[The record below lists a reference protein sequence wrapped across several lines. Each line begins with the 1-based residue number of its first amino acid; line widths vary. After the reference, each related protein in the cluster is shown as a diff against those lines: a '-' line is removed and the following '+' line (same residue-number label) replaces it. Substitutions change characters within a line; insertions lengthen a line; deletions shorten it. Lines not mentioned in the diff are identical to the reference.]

1 MYAPPGVKTSHGHA
15 GPRHHEGLGARRSR
29 RTAVDR
35 QAGAGAEARRGAG
48 AHRRGRD
55 LRDRSGD
62 HLSRPAGL
70 DPGRHAVQQ
79 ELHARPRIHGH
90 GGGARPRRRRIPDR
104 PARDG
109 RDPRRLR
116 PVQALPRRHV
126 HLLPQLRPQL
136 RRRRQGPPRQ
146 RLHHR
151 RRLLRV
157 PGQQHQHAGRDPGR
171 DVGRGG
177 DAGRHRRHRDVRPD
191 RARRAGGGRERGG
204 HRPRPDRPARRRGR
218 QGARRAAR

>member
-1 MYAPPGVKTSHGHA
+1 MYAPPGVKTSARHA
-15 GPRHHEGLGARRSR
+15 RARHHEGMGARRSGR
-29 RTAVDR
+29 AEVHR

-55 LRDRSGD
+55 LRDRSGN
-62 HLSRPAGL
+62 HLARPARL

-79 ELHARPRIHGH
+79 ELDARPRIHGH
-90 GGGARPRRRRIPDR
+90 RRGARTGRGRIPDR

-109 RDPRRLR
+109 GDPCRLR

-126 HLLPQLRPQL
+126 HRVPQLRPQL

-151 RRLLRV
+151 RRLLRI
-157 PGQQHQHAGRDPGR
+157 PGQQHQHAGRDPRR

-177 DAGRHRRHRDVRPD
+177 DARRHRRHRDVRPD
-191 RARRAGGGRERGG
+191 RARRAGRGRERGR

-218 QGARRAAR
+218 QGARRRSR